1 MSLPVAELCP
11 ALLQELQQQSRVI
24 LTAPPGAGKSTYLP
38 LFLLQAPEFANKQII
53 MLEPRRL
60 AAKSIASYLATQL
73 GEPLGET
80 VGYQIRFEQKH
91 SARTRLL
98 VVTEGVLIRKI
109 QQDPELSSVD
119 LLIFDEFHE
128 RSLQTDLALALAL
141 EVQQLNDELRLLLMS
156 ATMDTAKLSS
166 SLQAPVLM
174 SEGRSF
180 PVEIRY
186 QSPSSEAMWLQVAKL
201 AAQLLVQ
208 HEGNFLLFLPGQR
221 EIEQAADYLASVM
234 LPANVLVFPLLG
246 KLSLAEQQQ
255 AVAAPAVGL
264 RKIVL
269 ATNIAETSLTI
280 DGITLVIDSGQA
292 RQASY
297 VAKLGFSR
305 LDTVQISQA
314 AATQRAGRAGRLM
327 PGTCYRFDTE
337 EKWRRRAAFTAP
349 EILQADLLALRL
361 DVAAWG
367 CQIADL
373 FWLDPPPPAQ
383 VKASEQ
389 ALQLLGALDD
399 RCTLTQL
406 GRQMLSLPVAPRLAA
421 MLLFAKQLEL
431 QGEIG
436 AIELAAILAVQLE
449 QNRRFNG
456 TDLSRQLRLE
466 GANAQQQFR
475 QLLQLFKVKAGS
487 SLPSHLVPLLLS
499 HAYPDRIA
507 MARGQGYLLANG
519 TGAVL
524 PADDALS
531 GQPVLVVADLR
542 VFQQQALIS
551 AAVPWDLSALTEH
564 WQSKFVR
571 YTFVGFDEQAG
582 RFQAEQQLKLGE
594 LIIKKQSLT
603 STINAADR
611 QQAWLNYLR
620 QRELSPLSWSSA
632 VLQLQHRVALAKR
645 LSPELWPDFSSKA
658 LSENL
663 EQWLGPYLLE
673 IKNIQQLQALDLK
686 GILLNQFNYAE
697 QQQLQQL
704 LPEFWISQLGTN
716 VALIYNADGE
726 VSMEIRLGEMFGQQT
741 TPTVANGQI
750 AVTVSLL
757 SPARRPLQVTRDLV
771 SFWQNAYQDVKK
783 EMRGRYP
790 KHYWPDDPLQADP
803 TNKTKKAMQK

>member
-1 MSLPVAELCP
+1 MTLPVADLCP
-11 ALLQELQQQSRVI
+11 ALLLALQQQRRVI

-38 LFLLQAPEFANKQII
+38 LYLLQAPEFANKQII

-60 AAKSIASYLATQL
+60 AAKSIASYLAGQL
-73 GEPLGET
+73 GEQLGET
-80 VGYQIRFEQKH
+80 VGYQIRFEQKQT
-91 SARTRLL
+91 ARTRLL

-141 EVQQLNDELRLLLMS
+141 EVQQLNSELRLLLMS
-156 ATMDTAKLSS
+156 ATMDTAKLST
-166 SLQAPVLM
+166 SLDAPVLL
-174 SEGRSF
+174 SEGRSY

-186 QSPSSEAMWLQVAKL
+186 QPPSNEPMWLQVAKL
-201 AAQLLVQ
+201 AAQLLIQ

-221 EIEQAADYLASVM
+221 EIEQAADYLAAAN
-234 LPANVLVFPLLG
+234 LPATVAVLPLLG
-246 KLSLAEQQQ
+246 KLSLSEQQQ
-255 AVAAPAVGL
+255 AVAAPAAGK

-327 PGTCYRFDTE
+327 PGICYRFDTE
-337 EKWRRRAAFTAP
+337 EKWRRRAAFTTP

-373 FWLDPPPPAQ
+373 FWLDAPPAPQ
-383 VKASEQ
+383 LKAAEQ
-389 ALQLLGALDD
+389 ALQLLGALDE
-399 RCTLTQL
+399 RRSLTAL
-406 GRQMLSLPVAPRLAA
+406 GRRMLTLPVAPRLAA
-421 MLLFAKQLEL
+421 MLLFAEQLEQL
-431 QGEIG
+431 GEAG

-449 QNRRFNG
+449 QNRRFNS

-466 GANAQQQFR
+466 GANSQQQFR
-475 QLLQLFKVKAGS
+475 QLMQLFQVKTSS

-507 MARGQGYLLANG
+507 IARGQGYLLANG

-542 VFQQQALIS
+542 IFQQQALIS
-551 AAVPWDLSALTEH
+551 AAVPWDLTALTEA
-564 WQSKFVR
+564 WQAKFVR
-571 YTFVGFDEQAG
+571 QTFVGFDEQTG
-582 RFQAEQQLKLGE
+582 RFQAEQQTKLGE
-594 LIIKKQSLT
+594 LVIKKQSLT
-603 STINAADR
+603 NTIEPLQR

-620 QRELSPLSWSSA
+620 QRQLTPLTWSTA
-632 VLQLQHRVALAKR
+632 VQQLQHRVALAKQ
-645 LSPELWPDFSSKA
+645 LAPEQWPDFSLSA
-658 LSENL
+658 LTETI
-663 EQWLGPYLLE
+663 EAWLGPYLLE
-673 IKNIQQLQALDLK
+673 IKSLQQLQAIDLK
-686 GILLNQFNYAE
+686 SILLNQFSYAE

-704 LPEFWISQLGTN
+704 LPEMWTSLLGTP
-716 VALIYNADGE
+716 VALDYRADGE
-726 VSMEIRLGEMFGQQT
+726 VFMEIRLGEMFGQQS
-741 TPTVANGQI
+741 TPTVANGKI
-750 AVTVSLL
+750 TVTVALL

>member
-1 MSLPVAELCP
+1 MTLPVADLCP
-11 ALLQELQQQSRVI
+11 ALLHELQHQSRVI

-38 LFLLQAPEFANKQII
+38 LFLLQAPAFAHKQII

-60 AAKSIASYLATQL
+60 AAKSIASYLASQL

-80 VGYQIRFEQKH
+80 VGYQIRFEQKQ

-109 QQDPELSSVD
+109 QQDPELTSVD

-141 EVQQLNDELRLLLMS
+141 EVQQLNSELRLLLMS
-156 ATMDTAKLSS
+156 ATMDASKLSS
-166 SLQAPVLM
+166 ALAAPVLV
-174 SEGRSF
+174 SEGRSY

-186 QSPSSEAMWLQVAKL
+186 QVPNLEPVWLQTAKL
-201 AAQLLVQ
+201 AAQLITQ
-208 HEGNFLLFLPGQR
+208 HDGNFLLFLPGQR
-221 EIEQAADYLASVM
+221 EIEQAADYLSGAL
-234 LPANVLVFPLLG
+234 LPANVSVFPLLG
-246 KLSLAEQQQ
+246 KQTLTEQQQ
-255 AVAAPAVGL
+255 AVAAPAAGR

-292 RQASY
+292 RQSSY

-327 PGTCYRFDTE
+327 PGICYRIDTE
-337 EKWRRRAAFTAP
+337 EKWRRRASYTSP

-367 CQIADL
+367 CQIDDL
-373 FWLDPPPPAQ
+373 FWLDPPPAGQ
-383 VKASEQ
+383 VRAAEQ
-389 ALQLLGALDD
+389 ALQLLGALDE
-399 RCTLTQL
+399 RRNLTTI
-406 GRQMLSLPVAPRLAA
+406 GRQMIDLPVAPRLAA
-421 MLLFAKQLEL
+421 MLLFAQQLQR
-431 QGEIG
+431 QGEHG
-436 AIELAAILAVQLE
+436 TVELAVMLAVQLE
-449 QNRRFNG
+449 QNRRFQS
-456 TDLSRQLRLE
+456 TDLSRQLRLD

-475 QLLQLFKVKAGS
+475 LLMQLLKEDAGS
-487 SLPSHLVPLLLS
+487 SLPLHLLPLLLS

-507 MARGQGYLLANG
+507 LARGQGYLLANG
-519 TGAVL
+519 TGALL

-542 VFQQQALIS
+542 LYQQQALIS
-551 AAVPWDLSALTEH
+551 AAVPWDLLALTEH
-564 WQSKFVR
+564 WQAKFVQH
-571 YTFVGFDEQAG
+571 TLVGFDEQTG
-582 RFQAEQQLKLGE
+582 RFQAEQLTKLGD
-594 LIIKKQSLT
+594 LVIKKQALT
-603 STINAADR
+603 NTIDATQR
-611 QQAWLNYLR
+611 QQAWLQYLR
-620 QRELSPLSWSSA
+620 QRELRPLTWSSA
-632 VLQLQHRVALAKR
+632 VVQLQHRVALAKR
-645 LSPELWPDFSSKA
+645 LWPELWPDFSTQA
-658 LSENL
+658 LTDNL
-663 EQWLGPYLLE
+663 EDWLGPFLLE
-673 IKNIQQLQALDLK
+673 IKNVQQLQAIDLK
-686 GILLNQFNYAE
+686 GILLNQFSYAE
-697 QQQLQQL
+697 QQQLAQL
-704 LPEFWISQLGTN
+704 LPETWVSPLGTA
-716 VALIYNADGE
+716 VGLTYNADGE
-726 VSMEIRLGEMFGQQT
+726 VLMEIRLGEMFGQQA

-750 AVTVSLL
+750 AVTVALL

>member
-1 MSLPVAELCP
+1 LTLPVADLCP
-11 ALLQELQQQSRVI
+11 ALLLALQQQRRVI

-60 AAKSIASYLATQL
+60 AAKSIASYLAEQL

-80 VGYQIRFEQKH
+80 VGYQIRFEQKQTK
-91 SARTRLL
+91 RTRLL

-141 EVQQLNDELRLLLMS
+141 EVQQLNSELCLLLMS
-156 ATMDTAKLSS
+156 ATMDTTKLST
-166 SLQAPVLM
+166 SLQAPVLV
-174 SEGRSF
+174 SEGRSY

-186 QSPSSEAMWLQVAKL
+186 QPPNNEPMWLQVAKL
-201 AAQLLVQ
+201 AAQLLIQ

-221 EIEQAADYLASVM
+221 EIEQAADYLAAAD
-234 LPANVLVFPLLG
+234 LPATVAVLPLLG
-246 KLSLAEQQQ
+246 KLSLSEQQQ
-255 AVAAPAVGL
+255 AVAAPATGK

-327 PGTCYRFDTE
+327 PGICYRFDTE
-337 EKWRRRAAFTAP
+337 EKWRRRAAFTTP

-373 FWLDPPPPAQ
+373 FWLDAPPASQ
-383 VKASEQ
+383 LKAAEQ
-389 ALQLLGALDD
+389 ALQLLGALDE
-399 RCTLTQL
+399 RRSLTAL
-406 GRQMLSLPVAPRLAA
+406 GRRMLTLPVAPRLAA
-421 MLLFAKQLEL
+421 MLLFAQQLEQL
-431 QGEIG
+431 GEAG

-449 QNRRFNG
+449 QNRRFNS

-466 GANAQQQFR
+466 GANSQQQFR
-475 QLLQLFKVKAGS
+475 QLMQLFQVKGSS

-507 MARGQGYLLANG
+507 IARGQGYLLANG

-524 PADDALS
+524 PAEDALS

-542 VFQQQALIS
+542 IFQQQALIS
-551 AAVPWDLSALTEH
+551 AAVPWDLTALTEA
-564 WQSKFVR
+564 WQAKFVR
-571 YTFVGFDEQAG
+571 QTFVGFDEQTG
-582 RFQAEQQLKLGE
+582 RFQAEQQTKLGE
-594 LIIKKQSLT
+594 LVIKKQSLT
-603 STINAADR
+603 NTIEPLQR

-620 QRELSPLSWSSA
+620 QRQLTPLTWSTA
-632 VLQLQHRVALAKR
+632 VVQLQHRVALAKQ
-645 LSPELWPDFSSKA
+645 LAPEQWPDFSLAS
-658 LSENL
+658 LTETI

-673 IKNIQQLQALDLK
+673 IKSLQQLQAIDLK
-686 GILLNQFNYAE
+686 SILLNQFSYAE

-704 LPEFWISQLGTN
+704 LPEMWTSLLGTP
-716 VALIYNADGE
+716 VALDYRADGE
-726 VSMEIRLGEMFGQQT
+726 VFMEIRLGEMFGQQS
-741 TPTVANGQI
+741 TPTVANGKI
-750 AVTVSLL
+750 TVTVALL

>member
-1 MSLPVAELCP
+1 MTLPVADLCP
-11 ALLQELQQQSRVI
+11 ALLLELQQQRRVI

-38 LFLLQAPEFANKQII
+38 LFLLQTKEFADKQII

-60 AAKSIASYLATQL
+60 AAKSIASYLAEQL
-73 GEPLGET
+73 GESLGET
-80 VGYQIRFEQKH
+80 VGYQIRFEQKQ
-91 SARTRLL
+91 SAKTRLL

-109 QQDPELSSVD
+109 QQDPELSSLD

-141 EVQQLNDELRLLLMS
+141 EVQQLNSELRLLLMS
-156 ATMDTAKLSS
+156 ATMDTTKLSVA
-166 SLQAPVLM
+166 LQAPVLV

-180 PVEIRY
+180 PVDVRY
-186 QSPSSEAMWLQVAKL
+186 QAPSNEPMWLQVAKL
-201 AAQLLVQ
+201 AAQLLTQ
-208 HEGNFLLFLPGQR
+208 HDGNFLVFLPGQR
-221 EIEQAADYLASVM
+221 EIEQATDYLASLA
-234 LPANVLVFPLLG
+234 LPNSISLFPLLG
-246 KLSLAEQQQ
+246 RLSLSEQQQ
-255 AVAAPAVGL
+255 AVAAPMPGM

-305 LDTVQISQA
+305 LDTIQISQA

-327 PGTCYRFDTE
+327 PGICYRFDTE
-337 EKWRRRAAFTAP
+337 EKWRRRAAFTTP

-373 FWLDPPPPAQ
+373 FWLDAPPTAQ
-383 VKASEQ
+383 LKAAEQ
-389 ALQLLGALDD
+389 ALQLLGALDE
-399 RCTLTQL
+399 RLTLTAL
-406 GRQMLSLPVAPRLAA
+406 GRRMLTLPIGPRLAA
-421 MLLFAKQLEL
+421 MLLFAQQLEQ
-431 QGEIG
+431 QGDAG

-449 QNRRFNG
+449 QNRRFSG
-456 TDLSRQLRLE
+456 TDLSRQLRLD
-466 GANAQQQFR
+466 GSNAQQQFR
-475 QLLQLFKVKAGS
+475 QLLQLFKVKAS
-487 SLPSHLVPLLLS
+487 AQLPKHLVPLLLS
-499 HAYPDRIA
+499 HAFPDRIA

-524 PADDALS
+524 PADDELS
-531 GQPVLVVADLR
+531 GQPLLVVADLR
-542 VFQQQALIS
+542 IYQEKAVIS
-551 AAVPWDLSALTEH
+551 AAVAWDMAALTEY
-564 WQSKFVR
+564 WQAKFVR
-571 YTFVGFDEQAG
+571 HTLVGFDEQGG
-582 RFQAEQQLKLGE
+582 RFQAEQHIRLGE
-594 LIIKKQSLT
+594 LVIKKQSLAN
-603 STINAADR
+603 TIDASGR

-620 QRELSPLSWSSA
+620 QRQLVPLTWSPA
-632 VLQLQHRVALAKR
+632 VVQLQHRVALAAAF
-645 LSPELWPDFSSKA
+645 SSDHWPDFSIA
-658 LSENL
+658 GLSQDL
-663 EQWLGPYLLE
+663 EQWLGPYLLDV
-673 IKNIQQLQALDLK
+673 KNIQQLQSLDLK
-686 GILLNQFNYAE
+686 SVLLNYFSYAQ

-704 LPEFWISQLGTN
+704 LPEFWTSQLGTQ
-716 VALIYNADGE
+716 VPLHYNAEGE
-726 VSMEIRLGEMFGQQT
+726 VQMEIRLGEMFGQQS
-741 TPTVANGQI
+741 TPTVANGQLV
-750 AVTVSLL
+750 VTVALL

>member
-1 MSLPVAELCP
+1 MTLPVAELCP
-11 ALLQELQQQSRVI
+11 ALLQELQQQRRVI

-38 LFLLQAPEFANKQII
+38 LFLLKAPAFANQRMM

-60 AAKSIASYLATQL
+60 AAKSIASYLAEQL
-73 GEPLGET
+73 GESLGET
-80 VGYQIRFEQKH
+80 VGYQIRFEQKQ

-109 QQDPELSSVD
+109 QQDPELASVG

-141 EVQQLNDELRLLLMS
+141 EVQQLNADLRLLLMS
-156 ATMDTAKLSS
+156 ATMDTAKLSTA
-166 SLQAPVLM
+166 LQAKVLV
-174 SEGRSF
+174 SEGRSY
-180 PVEIRY
+180 PVAIRY
-186 QSPSSEAMWLQVAKL
+186 QVPTQEPMWLQVAKL
-201 AAQLLVQ
+201 AAQLLTE
-208 HEGNFLLFLPGQR
+208 HDGNFLLFLPGQR
-221 EIEQAADYLASVM
+221 EIEQAHEYLAALA
-234 LPANVLVFPLLG
+234 LPSHVLVLPLLG

-255 AVAAPAVGL
+255 AVAAPAAGF
-264 RKIVL
+264 RKVVL
-269 ATNIAETSLTI
+269 ATNIAETSVTI

-305 LDTVQISQA
+305 LDTIQISQA
-314 AATQRAGRAGRLM
+314 AATQRAGRAGRLL
-327 PGTCYRFDTE
+327 PGICYRLDTE
-337 EKWRRRAAFTAP
+337 EKWRRRAAFTPP

-373 FWLDPPPPAQ
+373 FWLDAPPPAQ
-383 VKASEQ
+383 IQAAEQ

-399 RCTLTQL
+399 RRCLTAL
-406 GRQMLSLPVAPRLAA
+406 GRQIVDLPLAPRLAA
-421 MLLFAKQLEL
+421 MLLFAANLEQ
-431 QGEIG
+431 QGEAG
-436 AIELAAILAVQLE
+436 AIELAAVLAVQLE
-449 QNRRFNG
+449 QNRRFHS

-466 GANAQQQFR
+466 GASAQQQFR
-475 QLLQLFKVKAGS
+475 QLLQLFKAKTGA
-487 SLPSHLVPLLLS
+487 SLPTHLVPLLLS

-519 TGAVL
+519 TGAIL
-524 PADDALS
+524 PADDALC

-542 VFQQQALIS
+542 IFQQQALIS
-551 AAVPWDLSALTEH
+551 AAVPWDLPSLTDA
-564 WQSKFVR
+564 WQAKFVR
-571 YTFVGFDEQAG
+571 QTLVGFDEQAG
-582 RFQAEQQLKLGE
+582 RFQAEQHLKLGE
-594 LIIKKQSLT
+594 LVLKKQALT
-603 STINAADR
+603 PQIAPVQR
-611 QQAWLNYLR
+611 QQAWLSYLR
-620 QRELSPLSWSSA
+620 QRQLLPLSWSPA
-632 VLQLQHRVALAKR
+632 VMQLQHRLALANKLAPAQWPEMSMPR
-645 LSPELWPDFSSKA
+645 LLA
-658 LSENL
+658 TL
-663 EQWLGPYLLE
+663 EEWLGPYLLE
-673 IKNIQQLQALDLK
+673 INNLQQLQAIDLK
-686 GILLNQFNYAE
+686 GILWNQFSYAE

-704 LPEFWISQLGTN
+704 LPEVWISPLGTA
-716 VALIYNADGE
+716 VALDYNADGE
-726 VSMEIRLGEMFGQQT
+726 VRMEIRLGEMFGQQS

-750 AVTVSLL
+750 AVTVALL

>member
-1 MSLPVAELCP
+1 MTLPVADLCP
-11 ALLQELQQQSRVI
+11 ALLAELQQQRRLI

-60 AAKSIASYLATQL
+60 AAKSIASYLAQQL
-73 GEPLGET
+73 GEQLGDT
-80 VGYQIRFEQKH
+80 VGYQIRFEQKQ

-141 EVQQLNDELRLLLMS
+141 EVQQLNSELRLLLMS

-166 SLQAPVLM
+166 SLQAPVLV
-174 SEGRSF
+174 SEGRSY

-186 QSPSSEAMWLQVAKL
+186 QVPSNEPMWLQVAKL
-201 AAQLLVQ
+201 AAQLLAIND
-208 HEGNFLLFLPGQR
+208 GNFLLFLPGQR
-221 EIEQAADYLASVM
+221 EIEQAAEYLHAQA
-234 LPANVLVFPLLG
+234 LPAHVAVFPLLG
-246 KLSLAEQQQ
+246 KLSLSEQQQ
-255 AVAAPAVGL
+255 AVAAPAPGQ

-305 LDTVQISQA
+305 LDTIQISQA

-327 PGTCYRFDTE
+327 PGVCYRIDTE
-337 EKWRRRAAFTAP
+337 EKWRRRASFTTP
-349 EILQADLLALRL
+349 EILQADLLGFRL

-367 CQIADL
+367 CQISDL

-383 VKASEQ
+383 IKAAEQ
-389 ALQLLGALDD
+389 ALQLLGALDE
-399 RCTLTQL
+399 RRILTAL
-406 GRQMLSLPVAPRLAA
+406 GRQMLALPVAPRLAA
-421 MLLFAKQLEL
+421 MLLFAKQL
-431 QGEIG
+431 QQAGEAG
-436 AIELAAILAVQLE
+436 AVELAAILAVQLE

-475 QLLQLFKVKAGS
+475 QLMQLFQINSGA
-487 SLPSHLVPLLLS
+487 SLPQHLIPLLLS
-499 HAYPDRIA
+499 HAFPDRIA
-507 MARGQGYLLANG
+507 IARGQGYLLANG
-519 TGAVL
+519 TGAQL

-531 GQPVLVVADLR
+531 AQPVLVVADLR
-542 VFQQQALIS
+542 IFQQQALIS
-551 AAVPWDLSALTEH
+551 AAVAWDLAALTEH
-564 WQSKFVR
+564 WQTKFVR
-571 YTFVGFDEQAG
+571 QSLVGFDEQTG
-582 RFQAEQQLKLGE
+582 RFQAEQLTKLGE
-594 LIIKKQSLT
+594 LVIKKQSLT
-603 STINAADR
+603 SSIEPAQR
-611 QQAWLNYLR
+611 QQAWLLYLHQR
-620 QRELSPLSWSSA
+620 QLAPLTWSPA
-632 VLQLQHRVALAKR
+632 VVQLQHRVALAKK
-645 LSPELWPDFSSKA
+645 LSPTQWPDFSLSA
-658 LSENL
+658 LTETI
-663 EQWLGPYLLE
+663 EAWLGPYLLE
-673 IKNIQQLQALDLK
+673 IKNLQQLQAIDLK
-686 GILLNQFNYAE
+686 SILFNQFSYAE

-704 LPEFWISQLGTN
+704 LPEAWTSLLGTQ
-716 VALIYNADGE
+716 VALDYRADGE
-726 VSMEIRLGEMFGQQT
+726 VFMEIRLGEMFGQQS

-750 AVTVSLL
+750 AVTVALL

>member
-1 MSLPVAELCP
+1 MTLPVADLCP
-11 ALLQELQQQSRVI
+11 ALLLALQQQRRVI

-60 AAKSIASYLATQL
+60 AAKSIASYLAEQL
-73 GEPLGET
+73 GEQLGET
-80 VGYQIRFEQKH
+80 VGYQIRFEQKQTK
-91 SARTRLL
+91 RTRLL

-141 EVQQLNDELRLLLMS
+141 EVQQFNSELRLLLMS
-156 ATMDTAKLSS
+156 ATMDTAKLST
-166 SLQAPVLM
+166 SLQAPVLV
-174 SEGRSF
+174 SEGRSY

-186 QSPSSEAMWLQVAKL
+186 QPPNNEPMWLQVAKL
-201 AAQLLVQ
+201 AAQLLSQ

-221 EIEQAADYLASVM
+221 EIEQAADYLAAAD
-234 LPANVLVFPLLG
+234 LPATVAVLPLLG
-246 KLSLAEQQQ
+246 KLSLSEQQQ
-255 AVAAPAVGL
+255 AVAAPAAGK

-327 PGTCYRFDTE
+327 PGICYRFDTE
-337 EKWRRRAAFTAP
+337 EKWRRRAAFTTP

-373 FWLDPPPPAQ
+373 FWLDAPPASQ
-383 VKASEQ
+383 LKAAEQ
-389 ALQLLGALDD
+389 ALQLLGALDE
-399 RCTLTQL
+399 RRSLTAL
-406 GRQMLSLPVAPRLAA
+406 GRRMLTLPVAPRLAA
-421 MLLFAKQLEL
+421 MLLFAEQLEQL
-431 QGEIG
+431 GEAG

-449 QNRRFNG
+449 QNRRFNS

-466 GANAQQQFR
+466 GANSQQQFR
-475 QLLQLFKVKAGS
+475 QLMQLFQVKS
-487 SLPSHLVPLLLS
+487 SLSLPSHLVPLLLS

-507 MARGQGYLLANG
+507 IARGQGYLLANG

-524 PADDALS
+524 PAEDALS

-542 VFQQQALIS
+542 IFQQQALIS
-551 AAVPWDLSALTEH
+551 AAVPWDLTALTEA
-564 WQSKFVR
+564 WQAKFVR
-571 YTFVGFDEQAG
+571 QTFVGFDEQSG
-582 RFQAEQQLKLGE
+582 RFQAEQQTKLGE
-594 LIIKKQSLT
+594 LVIKKQSLT
-603 STINAADR
+603 NTIEPLQR

-620 QRELSPLSWSSA
+620 QRQLTPLTWSTA
-632 VLQLQHRVALAKR
+632 VVQLQHRVALAKQ
-645 LSPELWPDFSSKA
+645 LAPEQWPDFSLAS
-658 LSENL
+658 LTETI

-673 IKNIQQLQALDLK
+673 IKSLQQLQTIDLK
-686 GILLNQFNYAE
+686 SILLNQFSYAE
-697 QQQLQQL
+697 QQQLQHL
-704 LPEFWISQLGTN
+704 LPEMWTSLLGTP
-716 VALIYNADGE
+716 VALDYRADGE
-726 VSMEIRLGEMFGQQT
+726 VFMEIRLGEMFGQQS
-741 TPTVANGQI
+741 TPTVANGKI
-750 AVTVSLL
+750 TVTVALL

>member
-1 MSLPVAELCP
+1 MTLPVADLCP
-11 ALLQELQQQSRVI
+11 ALLLALQQQRRVI

-60 AAKSIASYLATQL
+60 AAKSIASYLAEQL
-73 GEPLGET
+73 GEQLGET
-80 VGYQIRFEQKH
+80 VGYQIRFEQKQTK
-91 SARTRLL
+91 RTRLL

-141 EVQQLNDELRLLLMS
+141 EVQQLNSELRLLLMS
-156 ATMDTAKLSS
+156 ATMDTAKLST
-166 SLQAPVLM
+166 SLQAPVLV
-174 SEGRSF
+174 SEGRSY

-186 QSPSSEAMWLQVAKL
+186 QPPNNEPMWLQVAKL
-201 AAQLLVQ
+201 AAQLLIQ

-221 EIEQAADYLASVM
+221 EIEQAADYLAAAD
-234 LPANVLVFPLLG
+234 LPATVAVLPLLG
-246 KLSLAEQQQ
+246 KLSLSEQQQ
-255 AVAAPAVGL
+255 AVAAPATGK

-327 PGTCYRFDTE
+327 PGICYRFDTE
-337 EKWRRRAAFTAP
+337 EKWRRRAAFTTP

-373 FWLDPPPPAQ
+373 FWLDAPPASQ
-383 VKASEQ
+383 LKAAEQ
-389 ALQLLGALDD
+389 ALQLLGALDE
-399 RCTLTQL
+399 RRSLTAL
-406 GRQMLSLPVAPRLAA
+406 GRRMLTLPVAPRLAA
-421 MLLFAKQLEL
+421 MLLFAEQLEQL
-431 QGEIG
+431 GEAG

-449 QNRRFNG
+449 QNRRFNS

-466 GANAQQQFR
+466 GANSQQQFR
-475 QLLQLFKVKAGS
+475 QLMQLFQVKS
-487 SLPSHLVPLLLS
+487 SLSLPSHLVPLLLS

-507 MARGQGYLLANG
+507 IARGQGYLLANG

-524 PADDALS
+524 PAEDALS

-542 VFQQQALIS
+542 IFQQQALIS
-551 AAVPWDLSALTEH
+551 AAVPWDLTALTEA
-564 WQSKFVR
+564 WQAKFVR
-571 YTFVGFDEQAG
+571 QTFVGFDEQTG
-582 RFQAEQQLKLGE
+582 RFQAEQQTKLGE
-594 LIIKKQSLT
+594 LVIKKQSLT
-603 STINAADR
+603 NTIEPLQR

-620 QRELSPLSWSSA
+620 QRQLTPLTWSTA
-632 VLQLQHRVALAKR
+632 VVQLQHRVALAKQ
-645 LSPELWPDFSSKA
+645 LAPEQWPDFSLAS
-658 LSENL
+658 LTETI

-673 IKNIQQLQALDLK
+673 IKSLQQLQAIDLK
-686 GILLNQFNYAE
+686 SLLLNQFSYAE

-704 LPEFWISQLGTN
+704 LPEMWTSLLGTP
-716 VALIYNADGE
+716 VALDYRADGE
-726 VSMEIRLGEMFGQQT
+726 VFMEIRLGEMFGQQS
-741 TPTVANGQI
+741 TPTVANGKI
-750 AVTVSLL
+750 TVTVALL